1 MLKLFQLEILF
12 GPLGQS
18 FSSLAVDLAV
28 SFHWFA
34 LWWSR
39 RRDFVADCGSTYLT
53 MNSIRSN
60 TILNQSYFTRPGSD
74 KLTDYW
80 RKLSIK
86 EIGLNSSLLIG
97 YYLGIFYFWICF
109 WMIVLLRLD
118 DIGISIFSPITKF
131 PRFWP
136 EDLLTLIFTVYIAN
150 LWLVSGSPFCAMGRL
165 WIYRVGFP
173 SSFSPL
179 WEAQCL
185 WGIWQGLWLF
195 CACSL
200 LHLCMW

>member
-60 TILNQSYFTRPGSD
+60 TILNLSYFTRPGSD

-97 YYLGIFYFWICF
+97 YYLEIFCF
-109 WMIVLLRLD
+109 WDLFLD
-118 DIGISIFSPITKF
+118 DRLIKIG
-131 PRFWP
+131 
-136 EDLLTLIFTVYIAN
+136 
-150 LWLVSGSPFCAMGRL
+150 
-165 WIYRVGFP
+165 
-173 SSFSPL
+173 
-179 WEAQCL
+179 
-185 WGIWQGLWLF
+185 
-195 CACSL
+195 
-200 LHLCMW
+200 